1 MPVET
6 PHKAYAK
13 ASPKWTRCRDCY
25 EGSDSVKAKKT
36 DYLPPLDSHES
47 NPRAYEWYLLRALF
61 YNAVGRTVDGLA
73 GGIFQKPMET
83 EAPPSAEAFLKDV
96 TLTGQ
101 SAEMFALELV
111 REELIT
117 GRYGILIDVSG
128 EAAPAGK
135 DRPYWAGYRAEDII
149 SWRTSR
155 QGGDEVLTRVVLSE
169 ELELEKPEDPFVIE
183 CETVYRVLELVDGI
197 YTQTTYRKNK
207 KSGKYAEAP
216 LPGSG
221 NEAIHQPTRRG
232 TPLDFIPFIFLSPMA
247 LTPDVAKPPLEDLV
261 DVNISHY
268 QSSADLEHGRHWT
281 ALPTPWVA
289 GIKQDGAL
297 SIGSGKAWV
306 LDKDGK
312 AGMLEFTGQG
322 LKALETADT
331 QKRGMMATLGARL
344 LETQPAAQETLGAV
358 TMRHSG
364 EHANLRT
371 IAATAE
377 QGLTM
382 ALQIAAWWAAGPAAA
397 EASDWADV
405 EAAAKLNKEFF
416 AVRMTDAELKAWV
429 MALQA
434 GKVAY
439 PTFYM
444 ALERG
449 GLARAGVTAETEL
462 QDIERFG
469 AELEPDPGA
478 GGDILPDDGDV
489 TTEED

>member
-6 PHKAYAK
+6 PHKAYAA

-25 EGSDSVKAKKT
+25 EGSDSVKAKGT
-36 DYLPPLDSHES
+36 EYLPALDSHDV
-47 NPRAYEWYLLRALF
+47 NPRAYAAYLLRALF

-96 TLTGQ
+96 TLTNQ
-101 SAEMFALELV
+101 TAEMFALGLV
-111 REELIT
+111 IEELIT

-155 QGGDEVLTRVVLSE
+155 QDGDEVLTRVVLSE
-169 ELELEKPEDPFVIE
+169 ELELPKEDDPFVIE
-183 CETVYRVLELVDGI
+183 CETVYRVLELADGV
-197 YTQTTYRKNK
+197 YTQTTWRKNK
-207 KSGKYAEAP
+207 KSGKYEEAP

-221 NEAIHQPTRRG
+221 NEAVHTPTRRG
-232 TPLDFIPFIFLSPMA
+232 TPLDFIPFIFLSPMS
-247 LTPDVAKPPLEDLV
+247 LSPDVAKPPLEDLV
-261 DVNISHY
+261 DVNLSHY
-268 QSSADLEHGRHWT
+268 RSSADLEHGRHWT

-344 LETQPAAQETLGAV
+344 LETQPTNAETLGAV

-371 IAATAE
+371 IAGTAE

-397 EASDWADV
+397 ELSDWADV
-405 EAAAKLNKEFF
+405 PAAVELNKEFF
-416 AVRMTDAELKAWV
+416 SVKMTDAELKSWV

-434 GKVAY
+434 DKVAY
-439 PTFYM
+439 PTFYA

-449 GLARAGVTAETEL
+449 GLSRAGITAEEEL
-462 QDIERFG
+462 NDIERF
-469 AELEPDPGA
+469 ADDTKLGA
-478 GGDILPDDGDV
+478 GGDVEPDDGDII
-489 TTEED
+489 TGEE

>member
-6 PHKAYAK
+6 PHKAYAA

-25 EGSDSVKAKKT
+25 EGSDSVKAKGQA
-36 DYLPPLDSHES
+36 YLPPLDSHEQ
-47 NPRAYEWYLLRALF
+47 NPRAYDFYIMRALF
-61 YNAVGRTVDGLA
+61 YNAVGRTVDGLS

-96 TLTGQ
+96 TLTNQ
-101 SAEMFALELV
+101 TAEMFALGLVIEELV
-111 REELIT
+111 T

-155 QGGDEVLTRVVLSE
+155 QDGDEVLTRVVLSE
-169 ELELEKPEDPFVIE
+169 ELELAKANDPFVIE
-183 CETVYRVLELVDGI
+183 CETIYRVLELADGV
-197 YTQTTYRKNK
+197 YTQTTHRKNK
-207 KSGKYAEAP
+207 KSGKFEEAP

-221 NEAIHQPTRRG
+221 NDAIHTPKRRG
-232 TPLDFIPFIFLSPMA
+232 TPLNFIPFIFVSPMS
-247 LTPDVAKPPLEDLV
+247 LSPDVAKPPLEDLC
-261 DVNISHY
+261 DVNLSHY
-268 QSSADLEHGRHWT
+268 RSSADLEHGRHWT
-281 ALPTPWVA
+281 ALPTPWVS
-289 GIKQDGAL
+289 GIKKDGAL

-344 LETQPAAQETLGAV
+344 LETQPGNAETLGAV

-364 EHANLRT
+364 EHASLRT
-371 IAATAE
+371 IAGTAE
-377 QGLTM
+377 AALTM
-382 ALQIAAWWAAGPAAA
+382 ALQIAAWWAAGPGTA
-397 EASDWADV
+397 ETANWTDV
-405 EAAAKLNKEFF
+405 VAAAKLNKEFF
-416 AVRMTDAELKAWV
+416 SVKMTEAELKAWV

-434 GKVAY
+434 DKVAY
-439 PTFYM
+439 PTFYA

-449 GLARAGVTAETEL
+449 GLARAGVTAEGEL
-462 QDIERFG
+462 KDIERFG
-469 AELEPDPGA
+469 VEPPSNA
-478 GGDILPDDGDV
+478 GGDLII
-489 TTEED
+489 EED